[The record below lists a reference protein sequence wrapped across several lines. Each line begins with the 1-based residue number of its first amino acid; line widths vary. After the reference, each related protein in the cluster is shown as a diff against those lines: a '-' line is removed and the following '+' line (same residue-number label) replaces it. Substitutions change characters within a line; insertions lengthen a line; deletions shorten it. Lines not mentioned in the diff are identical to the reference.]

1 VDSGAKAL
9 LQLETGQRVGTRS
22 LINRGFIG
30 GSMAGGKATI
40 LRTARGSKSMA
51 FRQICIISTLA
62 LIMGSVAVV
71 PAAQA
76 QPRAS
81 QKATASTPKPGA
93 KPAAVTPR
101 KQKSAE
107 GARRA
112 AEAENTNGFTIDG
125 RKVRVDVVKADMDLL
140 DSNGKSPAVLVLHGA
155 HGLGDGSLFYP
166 QAKALAEKGITAF
179 VVHYFDG
186 VPQARK
192 AAANL
197 HDERERVLSEAIS
210 YVQKQNYVDADK
222 IGIFGLSLG
231 GFHALSLGSRDERV
245 QAVVNV
251 VGAMP
256 SEVQRKGVH
265 RMPPTLVL
273 HGDKDATVPV
283 RRAYELASLLDD
295 VGAEHEVKIYKGQ
308 GHTFRGDAKE
318 DSINRTVEFF
328 ERHLGGDR
336 GLLDKELEI
345 DIALA
350 PVVPDTESLPIRQL
364 TVADEAMWSQ
374 AEQGELPPTN

>member
-1 VDSGAKAL
+1 
-9 LQLETGQRVGTRS
+9 
-22 LINRGFIG
+22 
-30 GSMAGGKATI
+30 MAGGKATT
-40 LRTARGSKSMA
+40 LLNAGGSKTMA
-51 FRQICIISTLA
+51 FRKICMISALA
-62 LIMGSVAVV
+62 LMMGSVAAV

-81 QKATASTPKPGA
+81 QKATAQKTGALSPTPGA
-93 KPAAVTPR
+93 KPAAATPR

-112 AEAENTNGFTIDG
+112 ADAENTNGFTIDG

-318 DSINRTVEFF
+318 DSITRTVEFF

-350 PVVPDTESLPIRQL
+350 PVVPETESLPIRQL
-364 TVADEAMWSQ
+364 TLADEAMWSQ
-374 AEQGELPPTN
+374 AEQGELHPIN

>member
-1 VDSGAKAL
+1 
-9 LQLETGQRVGTRS
+9 
-22 LINRGFIG
+22 
-30 GSMAGGKATI
+30 MAGGKATT
-40 LRTARGSKSMA
+40 LRNARGSKSMA
-51 FRQICIISTLA
+51 FRQICMISAFA
-62 LIMGSVAVV
+62 LLMGSVAAV

-81 QKATASTPKPGA
+81 KTTVSAPKPGA
-93 KPAAVTPR
+93 KPTAAAPR

-140 DSNGKSPAVLVLHGA
+140 DSDGKSPAVLVLHGA

-192 AAANL
+192 ASPNL
-197 HDERERVLSEAIS
+197 HDERERILSEAIS
-210 YVQKQNYVDADK
+210 YVQKQKYVDPDK

-295 VGAEHEVKIYKGQ
+295 LGAEHEVKIYKGQ

-328 ERHLGGDR
+328 ERHLTTDR

-350 PVVPDTESLPIRQL
+350 PVVSETESLPIREL
-364 TVADEAMWSQ
+364 TVADEAMFSQ
-374 AEQGELPPTN
+374 AEQGDLPAIN

>member
-1 VDSGAKAL
+1 
-9 LQLETGQRVGTRS
+9 
-22 LINRGFIG
+22 
-30 GSMAGGKATI
+30 MAGGKATM
-40 LRTARGSKSMA
+40 LGSARGFKSMA
-51 FRQICIISTLA
+51 FRKICIISTLA
-62 LIMGSVAVV
+62 LMMGSVAAV

-81 QKATASTPKPGA
+81 QKATVQKTSAVTPKPGA
-93 KPAAVTPR
+93 KPAAATPR

-112 AEAENTNGFTIDG
+112 ADAENTNGFTIDG

-318 DSINRTVEFF
+318 DSISRTVDFF
-328 ERHLGGDR
+328 ERHLAGDR

-364 TVADEAMWSQ
+364 TVADEAMWGQ

>member
-1 VDSGAKAL
+1 
-9 LQLETGQRVGTRS
+9 
-22 LINRGFIG
+22 
-30 GSMAGGKATI
+30 MAGGHATTLLNAKAT
-40 LRTARGSKSMA
+40 KMQA
-51 FRQICIISTLA
+51 FSRFCFISALA
-62 LIMGSVAVV
+62 LILGSVA
-71 PAAQA
+71 AAPVALA

-81 QKATASTPKPGA
+81 QKATVAPKPGS
-93 KPAAVTPR
+93 KPAALKPR

-112 AEAENTNGFTIDG
+112 AEAENTNGFMIDG
-125 RKVRVDVVKADMDLL
+125 RRVRVDVVKAETDLL
-140 DSNGKSPAVLVLHGA
+140 GPDGRAPAVLVLHGA

-186 VPQARK
+186 VPQVRK
-192 AAANL
+192 AAASL
-197 HDERERVLSEAIS
+197 HDERERVLTEAIS
-210 YVQKQNYVDADK
+210 YVQKQAYVDPER

-231 GFHALSLGSRDERV
+231 GFHALSLGSRDDRV

-283 RRAYELASLLDD
+283 RRAYELASLLDE

-350 PVVPDTESLPIRQL
+350 PTVPDAESLPIRQL
-364 TVADEAMWSQ
+364 TIADEAMWSQ
-374 AEQGELPPTN
+374 AEQGDLPPTN

>member
-1 VDSGAKAL
+1 
-9 LQLETGQRVGTRS
+9 
-22 LINRGFIG
+22 
-30 GSMAGGKATI
+30 MAGGKATT
-40 LRTARGSKSMA
+40 LLNARGSRTVA
-51 FRQICIISTLA
+51 FRQICIISALA
-62 LIMGSVAVV
+62 LLMGSVAAV
-71 PAAQA
+71 PVAQA

-81 QKATASTPKPGA
+81 QKATATAPKPGA
-93 KPAAVTPR
+93 KPTAAPR
-101 KQKSAE
+101 RQKSAE

-140 DSNGKSPAVLVLHGA
+140 NSDGRSPAVLVLHGA

-210 YVQKQNYVDADK
+210 YVQKQNYVDPDK

-295 VGAEHEVKIYKGQ
+295 LGAEHEVKIYKGQ

-328 ERHLGGDR
+328 ERHLAGDR

-350 PVVPDTESLPIRQL
+350 PVVPDTEGLPIRQL
-364 TVADEAMWSQ
+364 TIADEAMWNQ
-374 AEQGELPPTN
+374 AEQGDVPPTN

>member
-1 VDSGAKAL
+1 
-9 LQLETGQRVGTRS
+9 
-22 LINRGFIG
+22 
-30 GSMAGGKATI
+30 MAGGKATT
-40 LRTARGSKSMA
+40 LLNAKASRTMA
-51 FRQICIISTLA
+51 FRQICMISVLA

-81 QKATASTPKPGA
+81 QKATASAPKPSA

-112 AEAENTNGFTIDG
+112 AEAENTNGFMIDG
-125 RKVRVDVVKADMDLL
+125 RKVRVDVVKAETDLL
-140 DSNGKSPAVLVLHGA
+140 GPDGRSPAVLILHGA

-186 VPQARK
+186 VPQLRK
-192 AAANL
+192 ASVNL
-197 HDERERVLSEAIS
+197 HDERERVLTEAIS
-210 YVQKQNYVDADK
+210 YVAKQAYVDPER

-231 GFHALSLGSRDERV
+231 GFHALSLGSRDDRV

-256 SEVQRKGVH
+256 SEVQRRGVH

-283 RRAYELASLLDD
+283 RRAYELASLLDEL
-295 VGAEHEVKIYKGQ
+295 GAEHEVKIYKGQ
-308 GHTFRGDAKE
+308 GHTFRGEAKE

-328 ERHLGGDR
+328 ERYLGGDR

-350 PVVPDTESLPIRQL
+350 PVVPETESLPIRQL

-374 AEQGELPPTN
+374 AEQGNLPPTN

>member
-1 VDSGAKAL
+1 
-9 LQLETGQRVGTRS
+9 
-22 LINRGFIG
+22 
-30 GSMAGGKATI
+30 MAGGKATT
-40 LRTARGSKSMA
+40 LRNARGSKSMA
-51 FRQICIISTLA
+51 FRQICMISALA
-62 LIMGSVAVV
+62 LLMGSVAAV
-71 PAAQA
+71 PAVQA

-81 QKATASTPKPGA
+81 QKAAPQKTSALTPKPGA

-112 AEAENTNGFTIDG
+112 AEAEKTNGITIDG

-140 DSNGKSPAVLVLHGA
+140 DSNGRSPAVLVLHGA

-192 AAANL
+192 ASVNL

-273 HGDKDATVPV
+273 HGDRDATVPV
-283 RRAYELASLLDD
+283 RRAYELASLLDNL
-295 VGAEHEVKIYKGQ
+295 GAEHEVKIYKGQ

-350 PVVPDTESLPIRQL
+350 PVVPETEGLPIRQL

>member
-1 VDSGAKAL
+1 
-9 LQLETGQRVGTRS
+9 
-22 LINRGFIG
+22 
-30 GSMAGGKATI
+30 MAGGKATT
-40 LRTARGSKSMA
+40 LLNARESNTMA
-51 FRQICIISTLA
+51 FRQICMISALA
-62 LIMGSVAVV
+62 LMMASVAAV
-71 PAAQA
+71 PAVQA

-81 QKATASTPKPGA
+81 QKATAQKTSASAPKPGA
-93 KPAAVTPR
+93 KPAAAPR
-101 KQKSAE
+101 RQKSAE

-210 YVQKQNYVDADK
+210 YVQNQNYVDADK

-318 DSINRTVEFF
+318 DSITRTVEFF

-364 TVADEAMWSQ
+364 TLADEAMWSQ

>member
-1 VDSGAKAL
+1 
-9 LQLETGQRVGTRS
+9 
-22 LINRGFIG
+22 
-30 GSMAGGKATI
+30 MAGGQATT
-40 LRTARGSKSMA
+40 LLNARQFKTRA
-51 FRQICIISTLA
+51 FRHICFISALA
-62 LIMGSVAVV
+62 LILGSIAAV
-71 PAAQA
+71 PAATA

-81 QKATASTPKPGA
+81 QKAAATPKPGT
-93 KPAAVTPR
+93 KPAAATPR

-112 AEAENTNGFTIDG
+112 AEAENTHGFMIDG
-125 RKVRVDVVKADMDLL
+125 RKVRVDVVKAETDLL
-140 DSNGKSPAVLVLHGA
+140 GPDGRAPAVLVLHGA

-186 VPQARK
+186 VPQVRK

-210 YVQKQNYVDADK
+210 YVSKQAYVDPER

-231 GFHALSLGSRDERV
+231 GFHALSLGSRDDRV

-273 HGDKDATVPV
+273 HGDRDATVPV
-283 RRAYELASLLDD
+283 RRAYELANLLDGL
-295 VGAEHEVKIYKGQ
+295 GAEHEVKIYKGQ

-318 DSINRTVEFF
+318 DSISRTVEFF

-350 PVVPDTESLPIRQL
+350 PTVPETESLPIRQL
-364 TVADEAMWSQ
+364 TIADEAMWSQ
-374 AEQGELPPTN
+374 ADQGSLPPTN

>member
-1 VDSGAKAL
+1 
-9 LQLETGQRVGTRS
+9 
-22 LINRGFIG
+22 
-30 GSMAGGKATI
+30 MAGGKATT
-40 LRTARGSKSMA
+40 LLNAKATKTMA
-51 FRQICIISTLA
+51 VRQLCIISALA
-62 LIMGSVAVV
+62 LILSSVVTV
-71 PAAQA
+71 PVAMA

-81 QKATASTPKPGA
+81 QKATSTPKPGS
-93 KPAAVTPR
+93 KPAAVAPR

-112 AEAENTNGFTIDG
+112 AEAENTNGFMIDG
-125 RKVRVDVVKADMDLL
+125 RKVRVDVVKAETDLL
-140 DSNGKSPAVLVLHGA
+140 GADGRAPAVLILHGA

-179 VVHYFDG
+179 VIHYFDG
-186 VPQARK
+186 VPQVRK

-197 HDERERVLSEAIS
+197 HDERERVLTEAIS
-210 YVQKQNYVDADK
+210 YVSKQAYVDPER

-295 VGAEHEVKIYKGQ
+295 LGAEHEVKIYKGQ

-350 PVVPDTESLPIRQL
+350 PVVPETESLPIREL

-374 AEQGELPPTN
+374 ADQGSLPATN

>member
-1 VDSGAKAL
+1 
-9 LQLETGQRVGTRS
+9 
-22 LINRGFIG
+22 
-30 GSMAGGKATI
+30 MAGGTATTLLNAKATKT
-40 LRTARGSKSMA
+40 RA
-51 FRQICIISTLA
+51 FRQICFISALA
-62 LIMGSVAVV
+62 LILSSVAAV
-71 PAAQA
+71 PAAMA

-81 QKATASTPKPGA
+81 QKATATPKPGS
-93 KPAAVTPR
+93 KPAAAPR

-112 AEAENTNGFTIDG
+112 AEAENTNGFMFDG
-125 RKVRVDVVKADMDLL
+125 RKVRVDVVKAETDLL
-140 DSNGKSPAVLVLHGA
+140 GADGRAPAVLILHGA

-179 VVHYFDG
+179 VIHYFDG
-186 VPQARK
+186 VPQVRK

-197 HDERERVLSEAIS
+197 HDERERVITEAIS
-210 YVQKQNYVDADK
+210 YVSKQAYVDAER
-222 IGIFGLSLG
+222 IGVFGLSLG
-231 GFHALSLGSRDERV
+231 GFHALSLGSRDDRV

-256 SEVQRKGVH
+256 SEVQRRGVH

-283 RRAYELASLLDD
+283 RRAYELANLLDGL
-295 VGAEHEVKIYKGQ
+295 GAEHEVKIYKGQ

-336 GLLDKELEI
+336 GLLDRELEI

-350 PVVPDTESLPIRQL
+350 PMVPETESLPIRQL
-364 TVADEAMWSQ
+364 TIADEAMWSQ
-374 AEQGELPPTN
+374 AEQGNLPAVN

>member
-1 VDSGAKAL
+1 
-9 LQLETGQRVGTRS
+9 
-22 LINRGFIG
+22 
-30 GSMAGGKATI
+30 MAGGKATT
-40 LRTARGSKSMA
+40 LLNAKASRTMA
-51 FRQICIISTLA
+51 FRQICMISVLA
-62 LIMGSVAVV
+62 LMMGSVAAV

-81 QKATASTPKPGA
+81 QKATAAPKPGA

-112 AEAENTNGFTIDG
+112 AEAENTNGFMIDG
-125 RKVRVDVVKADMDLL
+125 RKVRVDVVKAETDLL
-140 DSNGKSPAVLVLHGA
+140 GPDGRAPAVMILHGA

-186 VPQARK
+186 VPQVRK

-197 HDERERVLSEAIS
+197 HDERERVLTEAIS
-210 YVQKQNYVDADK
+210 YVARQAYVDPER

-231 GFHALSLGSRDERV
+231 GFHALSLGSRDDRV

-256 SEVQRKGVH
+256 SEVQRRGVH

-295 VGAEHEVKIYKGQ
+295 LGAEHEVKIYKGQ
-308 GHTFRGDAKE
+308 GHTFRGEAKE

-328 ERHLGGDR
+328 ERHLGSDR
-336 GLLDKELEI
+336 GLLDKELDI

-350 PVVPDTESLPIRQL
+350 PVVSENDSLPIRQL
-364 TVADEAMWSQ
+364 TLADEAMWSQ
-374 AEQGELPPTN
+374 AEQGNLPPTN

>member
-1 VDSGAKAL
+1 
-9 LQLETGQRVGTRS
+9 
-22 LINRGFIG
+22 
-30 GSMAGGKATI
+30 MAGGQATT
-40 LRTARGSKSMA
+40 LLNAKRFKTRA
-51 FRQICIISTLA
+51 FSHICFISALA
-62 LIMGSVAVV
+62 LILGSIAAI
-71 PAAQA
+71 PAATA

-81 QKATASTPKPGA
+81 QKATATPKPST
-93 KPAAVTPR
+93 KPAAAAPR

-112 AEAENTNGFTIDG
+112 AEAENTHGFMIDG
-125 RKVRVDVVKADMDLL
+125 RKVRVDVVKAETDLL
-140 DSNGKSPAVLVLHGA
+140 GPDGRAPAVLVLHGA

-186 VPQARK
+186 VPQVRK

-197 HDERERVLSEAIS
+197 HDERERVLTEAIS
-210 YVQKQNYVDADK
+210 YVSKQAYVDPER

-231 GFHALSLGSRDERV
+231 GFHALSLGSRDDRV

-273 HGDKDATVPV
+273 HGDRDATVPV
-283 RRAYELASLLDD
+283 RRAYELASLLDGL
-295 VGAEHEVKIYKGQ
+295 GAEHEVKIYKGQ

-350 PVVPDTESLPIRQL
+350 PMVPETESLPIRQL
-364 TVADEAMWSQ
+364 TIADEAMWSQ
-374 AEQGELPPTN
+374 ADQGNLPPTN

>member
-1 VDSGAKAL
+1 
-9 LQLETGQRVGTRS
+9 
-22 LINRGFIG
+22 
-30 GSMAGGKATI
+30 MAGGQATTLLNAKASTT
-40 LRTARGSKSMA
+40 RA
-51 FRQICIISTLA
+51 FRQICFISALA
-62 LIMGSVAVV
+62 LILSSVAAV
-71 PAAQA
+71 PAAMA

-81 QKATASTPKPGA
+81 QKATVTPKPST
-93 KPAAVTPR
+93 KPAVAKPR

-112 AEAENTNGFTIDG
+112 AEAENTNGFMIDG
-125 RKVRVDVVKADMDLL
+125 RKVRVDVVKAETDLL
-140 DSNGKSPAVLVLHGA
+140 DTDGRAPAVLVLHGA

-186 VPQARK
+186 VPQLRK
-192 AAANL
+192 ASVNL
-197 HDERERVLSEAIS
+197 HDERERVLTEAIS
-210 YVQKQNYVDADK
+210 YVARQAYVDPER

-231 GFHALSLGSRDERV
+231 GFHALSLGSRDDRV

-283 RRAYELASLLDD
+283 RRAYELASLLDE

-350 PVVPDTESLPIRQL
+350 PMVPETESLPIRQL
-364 TVADEAMWSQ
+364 TLADEAMWSQ
-374 AEQGELPPTN
+374 AEQGELPPIN

>member
-1 VDSGAKAL
+1 
-9 LQLETGQRVGTRS
+9 
-22 LINRGFIG
+22 
-30 GSMAGGKATI
+30 MAGFKATT
-40 LRTARGSKSMA
+40 LGNAGEFRFMA
-51 FRQICIISTLA
+51 FRKVCLISALA
-62 LIMGSVAVV
+62 LLMGSVSAAPV
-71 PAAQA
+71 AQA

-81 QKATASTPKPGA
+81 QKATVQKTGATAPKPGA
-93 KPAAVTPR
+93 KPAAATPR
-101 KQKSAE
+101 RQKSAE

-112 AEAENTNGFTIDG
+112 AEAENTNGFMIDG
-125 RKVRVDVVKADMDLL
+125 RRVRVDVVKADMDLL

-192 AAANL
+192 ASVNL

-308 GHTFRGDAKE
+308 GHTFRGEAKE

-350 PVVPDTESLPIRQL
+350 PMVPDTESLPIRQL

>member
-1 VDSGAKAL
+1 
-9 LQLETGQRVGTRS
+9 
-22 LINRGFIG
+22 
-30 GSMAGGKATI
+30 MAGSKATT
-40 LRTARGSKSMA
+40 LGNAGEFRLMA
-51 FRQICIISTLA
+51 FRKICLISALA
-62 LIMGSVAVV
+62 LLMGSVAATPV
-71 PAAQA
+71 AQA

-81 QKATASTPKPGA
+81 QKATVQKTGASAPKPGA
-93 KPAAVTPR
+93 KPAAAAPR
-101 KQKSAE
+101 RQKSAE

-112 AEAENTNGFTIDG
+112 AEAENTNGFMIDG
-125 RKVRVDVVKADMDLL
+125 RRVRVDVVKADMDLL

-192 AAANL
+192 ASVNL

-308 GHTFRGDAKE
+308 GHTFRGEAKE

-350 PVVPDTESLPIRQL
+350 PMVPDTESLPIRQL